1 MTPKLIAVALSIG
14 VSVGVTTAVIVE
26 TVVTHIRQCR
36 IEPESVVTVPMVTR
50 PQSLH
55 SEQYNK

>member
-26 TVVTHIRQCR
+26 AVVTHIRQCR
-36 IEPESVVTVPMVTR
+36 IKAVAIR
-50 PQSLH
+50 PPIPPF
-55 SEQYNK
+55 